1 MKYTLQLLAGGFSY
15 IGRSASPRFEPLSV
29 APFADA
35 KRSLIRQS
43 VPMVKALKQKVEK
56 HGKSESRATR

>member
-1 MKYTLQLLAGGFSY
+1 MKYAFQLLAGGFSY
-15 IGRSASPRFEPLSV
+15 IGRSTAPRFEPLSV

-56 HGKSESRATR
+56 HGKSEGRAAR